1 MQTLMNDQLAYIIE
15 RVLAN
20 AIEAAA
26 AAKAAPHDAFKDGRA
41 LAYYEALD
49 TIKNEL
55 EICDMDTGKLGLGE
69 NLEVL
74 LSPR

>member
-1 MQTLMNDQLAYIIE
+1 MQTLTNDQLAYIIE
-15 RVLAN
+15 RVLTN
-20 AIEAAA
+20 AIEATE
-26 AAKAAPHDAFKDGRA
+26 AAKASAHDAFKDGRA

-55 EICDMDTGKLGLGE
+55 EICDMDTGNLGLGV